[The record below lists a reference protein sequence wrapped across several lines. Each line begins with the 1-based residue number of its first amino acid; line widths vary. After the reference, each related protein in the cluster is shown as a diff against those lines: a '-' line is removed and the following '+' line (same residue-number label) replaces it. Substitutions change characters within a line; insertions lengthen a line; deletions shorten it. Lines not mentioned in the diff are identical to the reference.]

1 MTLQKPTLSS
11 AIVRAKEPEKPKKE
25 KIYNPAATPGRPG
38 KRGRKISTCTARL
51 RSPGAM
57 RGAEKLKDK
66 LANPHVPLNAAAV
79 AVQKLE
85 PEMTF
90 EEARTF
96 AQRALAWT
104 GQTHNDW
111 LFDRGQK

>member
-1 MTLQKPTLSS
+1 MPT
-11 AIVRAKEPEKPKKE
+11 
-25 KIYNPAATPGRPG
+25 PAAVEPPTPENIHLYRAAALAW
-38 KRGRKISTCTARL
+38 RNAWR
-51 RSPGAM
+51 
-57 RGAEKLKDK
+57 AEKLKDK
-66 LANPHVPLNAAAV
+66 LANPHVPLDAAAV